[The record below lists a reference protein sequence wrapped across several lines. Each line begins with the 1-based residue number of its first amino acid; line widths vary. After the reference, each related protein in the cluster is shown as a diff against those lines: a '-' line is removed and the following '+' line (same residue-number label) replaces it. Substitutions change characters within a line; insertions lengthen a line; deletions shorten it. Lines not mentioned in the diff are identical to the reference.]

1 MGREQSINR
10 HPGFLLFRQWGSG
23 NTGHLHVTGMD
34 DLTSKTASPRERK
47 AMGEW
52 PSGDENEALWS
63 MPTMLALNDAVAH
76 SSRCSTHGIG
86 HLLAPV

>member
-10 HPGFLLFRQWGSG
+10 HPGFLLFRQRGSG

-34 DLTSKTASPRERK
+34 DLTSITASPRERK

-63 MPTMLALNDAVAH
+63 MPTMLALNGTPLDAALMA
-76 SSRCSTHGIG
+76 SGTCRTRCN
-86 HLLAPV
+86 

>member
-10 HPGFLLFRQWGSG
+10 HPGFLLFRQRGSG

-34 DLTSKTASPRERK
+34 DLTSITASPRERK

-52 PSGDENEALWS
+52 PSDENEALWS
-63 MPTMLALNDAVAH
+63 MPTMLALNGAVAH
-76 SSRCSTHGIG
+76 SPRCSPHGIG
-86 HLLAPV
+86 HLPDPV

>member
-10 HPGFLLFRQWGSG
+10 HPGFLLFRQRGSG

-34 DLTSKTASPRERK
+34 DLTSITASPRERK

-52 PSGDENEALWS
+52 PSDDENEALWS
-63 MPTMLALNDAVAH
+63 MPTMLALNGAVAH
-76 SSRCSTHGIG
+76 SPRCSPHGIG
-86 HLLAPV
+86 HLPDPV

>member
-1 MGREQSINR
+1 MGREQSIYR
-10 HPGFLLFRQWGSG
+10 YPGFLLFRQWGSG

-63 MPTMLALNDAVAH
+63 VPTMLALSGAVAH
-76 SSRCSTHGIG
+76 SPRCSTHGIG
-86 HLLAPV
+86 HLPGPL